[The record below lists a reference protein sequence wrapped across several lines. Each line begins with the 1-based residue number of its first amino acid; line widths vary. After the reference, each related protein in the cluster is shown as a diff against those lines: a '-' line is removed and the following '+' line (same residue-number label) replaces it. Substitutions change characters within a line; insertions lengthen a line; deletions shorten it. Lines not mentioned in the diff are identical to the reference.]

1 MADFLGLSE
10 AVVRRAGSVLVK
22 KLGQVSAREKG
33 PSDLVTEADL
43 ASQQLIRRILME
55 AFPEHAFLGEE
66 DDETTCEATNQSE
79 YRWIADPLDG
89 TTNYVHGVPH
99 FCVSLALER
108 AGELLVGAVFNP
120 VADECYTAAAG
131 KGAFLNGSAIRTSGV
146 TRLPEALAATGFPT
160 VVTPDSP
167 DLQLFLKAVR
177 RCQAVRR
184 TGSCALNLC
193 YLAAG
198 RFDVTWAHSAKIW
211 DVAAGVL
218 IIREAG
224 GVVTAPDGG
233 GFILKDARLLAAA
246 NPALHAE
253 LRGLSGEME
262 QQNHAA
268 TEDYTARGQDRH

>member
-1 MADFLGLSE
+1 MADFLELSE
-10 AVVRRAGSVLVK
+10 TVVRRAGSVLIE

-33 PSDLVTEADL
+33 PADLVTEADL
-43 ASQQLIRRILME
+43 ASQKLIRRTLME
-55 AFPEHAFLGEE
+55 ACPEHAFLGEE
-66 DDETTCEATNQSE
+66 DDEATGEAANQSE

-108 AGELLVGAVFNP
+108 AGELVVGAVFNP
-120 VADECYTAAAG
+120 VAEECYTAAAG
-131 KGAFLNGSAIRTSGV
+131 EGAFLNGSPIHTSGV
-146 TRLPEALAATGFPT
+146 SRLPEALVATGFPT
-160 VVTPDSP
+160 VVRPESP

-198 RFDVTWAHSAKIW
+198 RFDAAWAYSAKIW

-233 GFILKDARLLAAA
+233 GFVLKDAQLLAAA
-246 NPALHAE
+246 SPALHAE
-253 LRGLSGEME
+253 FQGLSNEID
-262 QQNHAA
+262 QQ
-268 TEDYTARGQDRH
+268 Y

>member
-1 MADFLGLSE
+1 MELAE
-10 AVVRRAGSVLVK
+10 TAVRRAGSVLIE

-33 PSDLVTEADL
+33 PADLVTEADM
-43 ASQQLIRRILME
+43 ATQKLIQRTLLE
-55 AFPEHAFLGEE
+55 AFPDHAFLGEE
-66 DDETTCEATNQSE
+66 DDEATDAATNQSQ

-120 VADECYTAAAG
+120 VADECYTAVAG
-131 KGAFLNGSAIRTSGV
+131 EGAFLNGSPIRTSGV
-146 TRLPEALAATGFPT
+146 ARLPEALAATGFPT
-160 VVTPDSP
+160 VVRPDSP
-167 DLQLFLKAVR
+167 DLQLFIKALS

-198 RFDVTWAHSAKIW
+198 RFDVTWAYSAKIW

-224 GVVTAPDGG
+224 GVVTSPDGG
-233 GFILKDARLLAAA
+233 RFVLENAQLLAAA
-246 NPALHAE
+246 NPDLHAE
-253 LRGLSGEME
+253 IQDLS
-262 QQNHAA
+262 
-268 TEDYTARGQDRH
+268 TEID